1 MPIITNQAT
10 LRTSVADWL
19 NRTDLLDSTDQLDQF
34 IEMGEAKIY
43 EVLRVP
49 PLEKLS
55 SFTVLE
61 VNSSITLPSGF
72 IELIS
77 LEKSGDSKDDNI
89 ILSRVDEK
97 TFANNKVT
105 NAYIRVGSNL
115 LLTDSSGEQKA
126 SGTYILRYYKAD
138 EPIGTTPAGGSEIT
152 TQFILDTEYEAI
164 LFATL
169 SVASIYLGDGEAEQ
183 KYNELFL
190 RKVNSLNAKE
200 KAASLKG
207 GQFSASIPYPGI

>member
-19 NRTDLLDSTDQLDQF
+19 NRTDLSNDQLDQF

-43 EVLRVP
+43 ETLRVP

-55 SFTVLE
+55 SFTVT
-61 VNSSITLPSGF
+61 VANSSITLPSGF
-72 IELIS
+72 IEVIS
-77 LEKSGDSKDDNI
+77 LEKSGSTKDEDI
-89 ILSRVDEK
+89 ILGRVDEK

-105 NAYIRVGSNL
+105 NAYIRVGGNL
-115 LLTDSSGEQKA
+115 LLTDGNGEQKA

-138 EPIGTTPAGGSEIT
+138 EPIGTVDSGTEVT
-152 TQFILDTEYEAI
+152 TQFILDTEYEVI
-164 LFATL
+164 LFAAL

-183 KYNELFL
+183 KYNELL
-190 RKVNSLNAKE
+190 NRKIGALNQKE
-200 KAASLKG
+200 KLASLKG
-207 GQFSASIPYPGI
+207 GQFSAAIPYPGI